1 MFIELKS
8 RKTHYPELLIEKM
21 KFDFLVTEAKKLNL
35 NPWYIN
41 YTPEGVFAFSLT
53 SPSVNKIEWA
63 EKWLP
68 STTEFANK
76 NNKMK
81 LVGFLKIEWGVKFR

>member
-1 MFIELKS
+1 VYGHTIL
-8 RKTHYPELLIEKM
+8 RQPEI
-21 KFDFLVTEAKKLNL
+21 T
-35 NPWYIN
+35 
-41 YTPEGVFAFSLT
+41 
-53 SPSVNKIEWA
+53 WA

-81 LVGFLKIEWGVKFR
+81 LVGFLHTDNGVKVK